1 MFNLRN
7 KNCQKLFFEDTSK
20 TKLLTASLENKNAMD
35 GGKSWL
41 KNLNTVIHRNF
52 KKIRITV
59 NQKDEMYKTVIKKK
73 RGKFEFNGRGNYK
86 SDL

>member
-7 KNCQKLFFEDTSK
+7 KNCQKLFLEDTSK

-35 GGKSWL
+35 GGKSLL

-59 NQKDEMYKTVIKKK
+59 NQKDENIQKLLSK
-73 RGKFEFNGRGNYK
+73 RRGNYK